1 MIKKIIIVGGGTAGW
16 MTAAT
21 LSKFFSDKEIVLI
34 ESPNIPTVGVGEST
48 LGQINQWLSMMQIKD
63 EDFMKECDATY
74 KLSIRFQDFYKTGD
88 GGFHYPFGDPY
99 TKGNISDL
107 NDWYF
112 KKFLYPFTHNMDYAE
127 CMFPQMALVI
137 NNKLTDKTDLIPGN
151 WSFQRDCAYHFDA
164 TKFGIWLRDKICLPQ
179 GVKHVKEE
187 IETIEA
193 DLKTGITSLNKKHK
207 ADLYI
212 DCTGFKSLLLGK
224 TLKEPFERFDY
235 LPNNSAWAAKVPYR
249 NVTNEFKNYTNCTAI
264 QNGWIW
270 TIPQWSQLGTGYV
283 YSDKFIS
290 DEDALKEFKH
300 WLGHP
305 TTQFFPCPP
314 FFNDKKGKWNPN
326 WPDQLEFKK
335 LKFESGMYKN
345 TWNKN
350 VCAIGLS
357 AGFIEPLESNGLLAV
372 HEYLHLLLRCLGR
385 SEISQFTRDHFNFA
399 TRKLTKSFAEFVGI
413 HYALS
418 TRTDTKYWRDI
429 QERKYPFDFD
439 FYQANGDFQRLV
451 GSKMEKYRYTPQGG
465 AHCIATGMGWYPTD
479 LPTLMKY
486 TYKSTHEEFKKEFQ
500 GAIDRLNKRKVDWY
514 LNVRDCLSSRKFLK
528 QKIYDKPNK
537 D

>member
-74 KLSIRFQDFYKTGD
+74 KLSIRFQDFYKIGD

-127 CMFPQMALVI
+127 CTFPQMSLI
-137 NNKLTDKTDLIPGN
+137 TNNRLTDKTDLIPGN

-235 LPNNSAWAAKVPYR
+235 LPNNSAYAVKIPYR

-264 QNGWIW
+264 QN
-270 TIPQWSQLGTGYV
+270 
-283 YSDKFIS
+283 
-290 DEDALKEFKH
+290 
-300 WLGHP
+300 
-305 TTQFFPCPP
+305 
-314 FFNDKKGKWNPN
+314 
-326 WPDQLEFKK
+326 
-335 LKFESGMYKN
+335 
-345 TWNKN
+345 
-350 VCAIGLS
+350 
-357 AGFIEPLESNGLLAV
+357 
-372 HEYLHLLLRCLGR
+372 
-385 SEISQFTRDHFNFA
+385 
-399 TRKLTKSFAEFVGI
+399 
-413 HYALS
+413 
-418 TRTDTKYWRDI
+418 
-429 QERKYPFDFD
+429 
-439 FYQANGDFQRLV
+439 
-451 GSKMEKYRYTPQGG
+451 
-465 AHCIATGMGWYPTD
+465 
-479 LPTLMKY
+479 
-486 TYKSTHEEFKKEFQ
+486 
-500 GAIDRLNKRKVDWY
+500 
-514 LNVRDCLSSRKFLK
+514 
-528 QKIYDKPNK
+528 
-537 D
+537 